1 MKSIKLK
8 ALSVV
13 ASAIAVVGVAVAA
26 PQASAAERNLVSFG
40 DSVMADPNG
49 GEYLADR
56 FSPSRVIGENCP
68 TSFNYA
74 KRAGAKMGL
83 PVRDFSCSGAVSMSN
98 GPQVWQ
104 QVDAAIGSGALTP
117 DTARVLITTGFNDT
131 YNHRDLNMDQIRREF
146 TDRTAPQIERIK
158 HAAPNAR
165 IQIVGYPTIGS
176 GPHYCLVHVGP
187 TPLDS
192 TFLPMVQDYENKAQ
206 WMQVDLAARTGV
218 QFLDMKPSTRN
229 NGMCANANDRMWAGL
244 VDFTA
249 GAGNLPIH
257 MNQRGHEHAANVIAA
272 S

>member
-1 MKSIKLK
+1 MKSLKLK
-8 ALSVV
+8 AFSVV

-49 GEYLADR
+49 GEYLKDR
-56 FSPSRVIGENCP
+56 FNPTRVIGENCP

-98 GPQVWQ
+98 GPQIWQ

-146 TDRTAPQIERIK
+146 
-158 HAAPNAR
+158 
-165 IQIVGYPTIGS
+165 YGS
-176 GPHYCLVHVGP
+176 HRP
-187 TPLDS
+187 
-192 TFLPMVQDYENKAQ
+192 
-206 WMQVDLAARTGV
+206 
-218 QFLDMKPSTRN
+218 
-229 NGMCANANDRMWAGL
+229 AG
-244 VDFTA
+244 
-249 GAGNLPIH
+249 
-257 MNQRGHEHAANVIAA
+257 
-272 S
+272 